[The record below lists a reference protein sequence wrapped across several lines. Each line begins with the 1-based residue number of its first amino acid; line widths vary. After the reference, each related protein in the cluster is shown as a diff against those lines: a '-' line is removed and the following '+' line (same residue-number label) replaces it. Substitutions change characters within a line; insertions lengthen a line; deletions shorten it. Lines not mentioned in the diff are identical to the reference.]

1 MIKYFEPGV
10 LGLPC
15 KLDTESGTVT
25 VQDKKLF
32 GKKGYVTYSA
42 EEVQIIRDTITE
54 IDPIVHRIK
63 NVFDGEIVK
72 PREVQNFKDKYSKVK
87 VY

>member
-10 LGLPC
+10 LGVPC
-15 KLDTESGTVT
+15 KLDTETGIVT
-25 VQDKKLF
+25 VQDKKIF

-42 EEVQIIRDTITE
+42 EEVQIIRDTMTE

-72 PREVQNFKDKYSKVK
+72 PREVKNFKDKYKGIEVF
-87 VY
+87 